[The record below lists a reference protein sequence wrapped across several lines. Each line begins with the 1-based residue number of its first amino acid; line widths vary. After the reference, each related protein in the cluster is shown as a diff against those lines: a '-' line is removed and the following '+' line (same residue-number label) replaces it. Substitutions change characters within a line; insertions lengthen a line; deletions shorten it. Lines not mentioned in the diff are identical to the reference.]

1 MSQSAESAFPLATE
15 LVVATFSPDGAVR
28 SRNPAWLSLFGHEQE
43 AWSQLSEEDRSLMQR
58 SLIEASAGNLV
69 TNQVIFVQVPN
80 RDQPVPVLLHFIPVV
95 SDASSEPTVLAVTV
109 TGEVLAEPGTFIL
122 SQTRRHRLEN
132 IGRMTLG
139 LVHEFNNVLTAIQGN
154 FEVLEQSGLMP
165 ADRPELY
172 ETLKTIQRAAH
183 DGAVITKSTNSYIR
197 NENVTLTEQVDLPE
211 LIQECVSMTRPYWH
225 NEPRRHGI
233 TINTKFDLQPVPSIL
248 GSTVEL
254 REVYV
259 NLIMNAV
266 QAMPLGGT
274 LHFQTRYDKKVGVIT
289 RITDTGHGMTEQV
302 KRRIFE
308 PLFTTKGKQGTG
320 IGLAI
325 AYSIIENHHASIAVD
340 TVLGEGTSFTITYK
354 PAAETVKTIVQE
366 APAVENKL
374 MRILAVD
381 DEPAVRNML
390 RNLMRLKG
398 HAIEVAGSGDEAL
411 TYLSDNKVDLVI
423 TDHGMAGMNGRQ
435 LAQRIKDR
443 FPSMPVV
450 LLTGDTDIGEPDDTI
465 DAIVGKPFQ
474 LDNLQRVINELG

>member
-15 LVVATFSPDGAVR
+15 LLVATFSRDAIVR
-28 SRNPAWLSLFGHEQE
+28 SRNPAWLSLFGDSAE
-43 AWSQLSEEDRSLMQR
+43 AWGPLTTEDRELTRR
-58 SLIEASAGNLV
+58 SLTEAAAGNLV
-69 TNQVIFVQVPN
+69 TNQVFFVQVTS

-95 SDASSEPTVLAVTV
+95 ADGPPDAAVLAITV

-122 SQTRRHRLEN
+122 SQTRRHRMEN

-154 FEVLEQSGLMP
+154 FEVLEQSGQMP
-165 ADRPELY
+165 VDRPELY
-172 ETLKTIQRAAH
+172 ETLKTIQRAAN
-183 DGAVITKSTNSYIR
+183 DGAVITRSTNSYIR
-197 NENVTLTEQVDLPE
+197 NEAVTQTEQIDLRT

-233 TINTKFDLQPVPSIL
+233 TIDTRFDLEEVPPIE

-254 REVYV
+254 REVFV

-266 QAMPLGGT
+266 QAMPLGGLIRFT
-274 LHFQTRYDKKVGVIT
+274 TRFDRKQGIIVRVS
-289 RITDTGHGMTEQV
+289 DTGHGMTEQV

-325 AYSIIENHHASIAVD
+325 SYSIIENHHATISVD
-340 TVLGEGTSFTITYK
+340 TVLGEGTTFTIVFK
-354 PAAETVKTIVQE
+354 PAKERAERQE
-366 APAVENKL
+366 TPAPAFTNKL
-374 MRILAVD
+374 YRILAVD

-398 HAIEVAGSGDEAL
+398 HAIDVAGSGEEAL
-411 TYLSDNKVDLVI
+411 SFLDQHPVDVVI

-435 LAQRIKDR
+435 LARRIKDR
-443 FPSMPVV
+443 FPEMPVV
-450 LLTGDTDIGEPDDTI
+450 LLTGDTDIGDPDDTI

-474 LDNLQRVINELG
+474 LDQLQRVINELG